1 MQQDGSAGLP
11 AGYRNVNSI
20 AQFTTSSIEETLRAG
35 EQFAAGLKP
44 GDIVQL
50 RGELGAGK
58 THFVKGVARF
68 FRIPEDEVQ
77 SPTFS
82 IVHEYS
88 GQVTIYHVDAYR
100 LNRPEE
106 ALEFGLEEYLY
117 GDGICLIEWPEKI
130 ASLLPDNCRV
140 VEIAHIDQNKRQIM
154 IHRLD

>member
-1 MQQDGSAGLP
+1 MK
-11 AGYRNVNSI
+11 SI
-20 AQFTTSSIEETLRAG
+20 SKVVTTSIEETLRAG
-35 EQFAAGLKP
+35 EQFAAGLNP

-50 RGELGAGK
+50 RGDLGAGK

-68 FRIPEDEVQ
+68 FHIPEEEVQ

-82 IVHEYS
+82 IIHEYQ
-88 GQVTIYHVDAYR
+88 GRIPLYHVDAYR

-130 ASLLPDNCRV
+130 ASLLPDTCRV
-140 VEIAHIDQNKRQIM
+140 VEIAHIDQDKRQIT
-154 IHRLD
+154 IHLQD

>member
-1 MQQDGSAGLP
+1 
-11 AGYRNVNSI
+11 VKSI
-20 AQFTTSSIEETLRAG
+20 SKVVTTSIEETLRAG
-35 EQFAAGLKP
+35 EQFAAGLNP

-50 RGELGAGK
+50 RGDLGAGK

-68 FRIPEDEVQ
+68 FHIPEEEVQ

-82 IVHEYS
+82 IIHEYQ
-88 GQVTIYHVDAYR
+88 GRIPLYHVDAYR

-130 ASLLPDNCRV
+130 ASLLPDTCRV
-140 VEIAHIDQNKRQIM
+140 VEIAHIDQDKRQIT
-154 IHRLD
+154 IHLQD

>member
-1 MQQDGSAGLP
+1 MNTISK
-11 AGYRNVNSI
+11 VV
-20 AQFTTSSIEETLRAG
+20 TSSIEETLRAG

-50 RGELGAGK
+50 RGDLGAGK

-68 FRIPEDEVQ
+68 FHIPEEEVQ

-82 IVHEYS
+82 IIHEYP
-88 GQVTIYHVDAYR
+88 GRIPLYHVDAYR

-130 ASLLPDNCRV
+130 ASLLPDTCRL
-140 VEIAHIDQNKRQIM
+140 VEIAHVDQNKRQIT
-154 IHRLD
+154 IHLQD

>member
-11 AGYRNVNSI
+11 AGYRNVTSI
-20 AQFTTSSIEETLRAG
+20 TKFTTSSIEETLRAG
-35 EQFAAGLKP
+35 EKYAAGLKP

-68 FRIPEDEVQ
+68 FRIPEEEVQ

-88 GQVTIYHVDAYR
+88 GRITIYHIDAYR

-130 ASLLPDNCRV
+130 AELLPDTSRV
-140 VEIAHIDQNKRQIM
+140 VEISHIDQKNRQIM
-154 IHRLD
+154 IHPVD